1 MRRCTVPYISVR
13 LQSDKMGFSAS
24 MSEMLP
30 TKGRPGGPGI
40 VAVAEDIVCYGP
52 VKKKRGLKG
61 DYEYPLKIYVEF
73 QNAVLVLCCIGG
85 SWFRP
90 RMKRQHR

>member
-1 MRRCTVPYISVR
+1 
-13 LQSDKMGFSAS
+13 

-40 VAVAEDIVCYGP
+40 VAGSEDIVYYETGMG
-52 VKKKRGLKG
+52 KAELEG
-61 DYEYPLKIYVEF
+61 DRMCSLKIYVGF
-73 QNAVLVLCCIGG
+73 QIATLVLCCIGD

-90 RMKRQHR
+90 RMKRHHR